1 MPVWALSLSPSW
13 NNSAAITPAHLPA
26 LWISLCSLAVCG
38 APVVSVCLYHLAF
51 LLSFVLLSFFFFF
64 WYLMVFVTGHGGCLC
79 LQEIADNLQQLWC
92 AIIQQIHLLND
103 NGFVDK
109 PIQLASETNGSSKR
123 AASQTP
129 GLSLSFVLS
138 LSLIPY
144 ISFYL
149 SKWEDGCVPV
159 FGTEREGQSS
169 GRSVV
174 NESWMSSVCVWSCVM
189 LINGSFS
196 HRLPGNGSRA
206 IIAWL
211 WPMPRQTGL
220 PAWPG

>member
-1 MPVWALSLSPSW
+1 ML
-13 NNSAAITPAHLPA
+13 
-26 LWISLCSLAVCG
+26 
-38 APVVSVCLYHLAF
+38 
-51 LLSFVLLSFFFFF
+51 
-64 WYLMVFVTGHGGCLC
+64 FVTGHGGCLC

-123 AASQTP
+123 AASQSP
-129 GLSLSFVLS
+129 GLSLFCSLS
-138 LSLIPY
+138 LSLPLIPY

-149 SKWEDGCVPV
+149 PKWEDGCVPV
-159 FGTEREGQSS
+159 FGTEWEGQSS
-169 GRSVV
+169 GGSVV
-174 NESWMSSVCVWSCVM
+174 NESWMSSVWVWSCVM
-189 LINGSFS
+189 LINASFS
-196 HRLPGNGSRA
+196 HRLTGNGSRA

-220 PAWPG
+220 PAWPS

>member
-1 MPVWALSLSPSW
+1 ML
-13 NNSAAITPAHLPA
+13 
-26 LWISLCSLAVCG
+26 
-38 APVVSVCLYHLAF
+38 
-51 LLSFVLLSFFFFF
+51 
-64 WYLMVFVTGHGGCLC
+64 FVTGHGGCLC

-174 NESWMSSVCVWSCVM
+174 NESWMSSVCVCVCVWSCVM

-220 PAWPG
+220 PAWPS